1 MKGTKKMKKFKI
13 LMGAVALIVGAATII
28 ACNKEKETNLT
39 QQAMEETGRKL
50 IATFDHSTG
59 RMTCYFDVLELQQK
73 LNEETSTKTIQD
85 RYVIETVQLMDS
97 VPLNQ
102 SVLPEVKVTVLDTEE
117 ETSYTMWLMR
127 AFTEKEVQQ
136 NVTRYY
142 AETSI
147 TTGVF
152 EFGFR
157 HEDKYYKVSVNGDD
171 FVTTEIDQLEF
182 SNNLPK
188 IFLWCKRDDCANE
201 CTKGGSWWNAYCNPC
216 RDNQGGRCLE
226 DVSPW
231 FVIGSSAVSVVKV
244 IRFLFA

>member
-1 MKGTKKMKKFKI
+1 MRKFRI
-13 LMGAVALIVGAATII
+13 LMGVFALTVVAATII

-39 QQAMEETGRKL
+39 QQSTEETSCKL
-50 IATFDHSTG
+50 IATFDHSTD
-59 RMTCYFDVLELQQK
+59 RMTYHFDILEMQQK
-73 LNEETSTKTIQD
+73 LNEETATKTIQD
-85 RYVIETVQLMDS
+85 RYVIETVQMLDS

-102 SVLPEVKVTVLDTEE
+102 SVLPEVKITVLDTEE
-117 ETSYTMWLMR
+117 EASYTMWLMR
-127 AFTEKEVQQ
+127 AFTEKEVRQD
-136 NVTRYY
+136 VTNYY
-142 AETSI
+142 AESSI

-157 HEDKYYKVSVNGDD
+157 HENKYYKVSVNGDN

-188 IFLWCKRDDCANE
+188 IFLWCRRDNCATE
-201 CTKGGSWWNAYCNPC
+201 CTKGGSWFNAYCNPC

-231 FVIGSSAVSVVKV
+231 FSIGSSAVSVIKI
-244 IRFLFA
+244 IRILFA